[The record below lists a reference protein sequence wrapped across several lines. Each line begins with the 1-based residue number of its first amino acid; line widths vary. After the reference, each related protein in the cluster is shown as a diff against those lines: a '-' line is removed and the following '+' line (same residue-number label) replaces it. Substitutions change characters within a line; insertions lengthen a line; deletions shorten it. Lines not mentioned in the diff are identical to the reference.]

1 MQYTRLERS
10 GNVATITIDR
20 PDALNALNDAVLD
33 DLAAAL
39 DALEQKDRCLII
51 TGSGSKSFVA
61 GADIAVMRS
70 QNKAEAMAFGKKGS
84 DLFRRIEALPMPVI
98 AAVNG
103 YALGG
108 GFELAMAC
116 DIRIASESAVF
127 ALPEVTLGIIPG
139 FGGTQRIAKVIGAG
153 LAKEML
159 FSGRRMKAEEAKACA
174 LVNAV
179 YPSET
184 LMEEA
189 ANLAGRIAANAPIAV
204 RAAKTAV
211 NLRMDADMDADLDA
225 AMRLYVSCYETA
237 DQKNAMTA
245 FVEKRKPEPF
255 EDR

>member
-1 MQYTRLERS
+1 MQYTKLEHS
-10 GNVATITIDR
+10 GNIAIITIDR

-33 DLAAAL
+33 DLAAAI

-61 GADIAVMRS
+61 GADIAVMRG
-70 QNKAEAMAFGKKGS
+70 QNKAEAMAFGEKGS
-84 DLFRRIEALPMPVI
+84 DLFRRIETLPIPVI

-116 DIRIASESAVF
+116 DIRIASENAVF

-139 FGGTQRIAKVIGAG
+139 FGGTQRVARIMGVG
-153 LAKEML
+153 LAKELL
-159 FSGRRMKAEEAKACA
+159 FTGRRMKSDEAKASE
-174 LVNAV
+174 LINAI

-189 ANLAGRIAANAPIAV
+189 EKLANRIAANAPIAV
-204 RAAKTAV
+204 RAAKTAA
-211 NLRMDADMDADLDA
+211 NLRLDADMDADLYE
-225 AMRLYVSCYETA
+225 AMQLYVSCYETV
-237 DQKNAMTA
+237 DQRNAMTA
-245 FVEKRKPEPF
+245 FLEKRKPEPF

>member
-1 MQYTRLERS
+1 MQYTRLERN
-10 GNVATITIDR
+10 GNVAIVTIDR

-33 DLAAAL
+33 DLATAL

-51 TGSGSKSFVA
+51 TGAGSKSFIA
-61 GADIAVMRS
+61 GADIAVMKD
-70 QNKAEAMAFGKKGS
+70 QNKLEAVAFGKKGS
-84 DLFRRIEALPMPVI
+84 DLFRRIETLPMPVI

-116 DIRIASESAVF
+116 DIRIASENAVF

-139 FGGTQRIAKVIGAG
+139 FGGTQRIAKVVGASM
-153 LAKEML
+153 AKEML
-159 FSGRRMKAEEAKACA
+159 FSGRRMKADEAKSCG

-179 YPSET
+179 YEPET

-189 ANLAGRIAANAPIAV
+189 GKLASRIAANAPIAV

-211 NLRMDADMDADLDA
+211 NLRTDADLDA
-225 AMRLYVSCYETA
+225 DLEVAMQLYGSCYETA